1 MKERKTNVSYGGSR
15 SLPPVN
21 KQTEN
26 VKLSFHTARIWS
38 FNGSYANRESGM
50 EQAQRIP
57 RPLTN
62 RSPTK
67 WVRFGK
73 EEQRSER
80 EMAFDAKHKKAVA
93 SDAKLATTMEAP
105 PRLELGSRGFAV
117 RCLTTWLWR
126 HMRFAG
132 DG

>member
-1 MKERKTNVSYGGSR
+1 MFSYGGSR

-26 VKLSFHTARIWS
+26 VKLS

-67 WVRFGK
+67 WVRFVDEDWGRGYGALTAPTQTVK
-73 EEQRSER
+73 AEWSKPGASPVPLQIEAQRSG
-80 EMAFDAKHKKAVA
+80 FDLWTKTGGA
-93 SDAKLATTMEAP
+93 DME
-105 PRLELGSRGFAV
+105 L
-117 RCLTTWLWR
+117 
-126 HMRFAG
+126 
-132 DG
+132 